1 MERPSSAPSQLN
13 RENTMNQSEPAENNK
28 TDQKSLIAK
37 VTFELQERAEIE
49 QELNAAIAI
58 LRKTASRL
66 QSETVALDENSIE
79 RVTVEA
85 VELANPEE
93 QRLRELEATR
103 DQAKLE
109 AQERANREQRLNAE
123 IKALRAAETRQ
134 QKRIKKIETRLREEQ
149 DAKNKRGK
157 GKTKTT
163 TTNRENYDRV
173 QWLNAIGS
181 ETEAEL
187 RKLTKKEEQ
196 LRRQIAQ
203 LYAVEREHLAKIEEL
218 KTRLRERKKSI
229 QSATETERGLE
240 IELSS
245 DQNAFDQ
252 ARLQAEIDSKRLAE
266 STQQIIELE
275 SRLRHRK
282 VNEQAGPENQQSFS
296 SEVESLSDDN
306 QFRFKRLEEQAKPQ
320 IHIETPRSV
329 EALEVSQARTASE
342 EIYLTSIQE
351 EMASSSQA
359 TSAAQAIDLV
369 AQEKGIDV
377 VDGEGSVPA
386 IILDRLRSKDPA
398 ERTAGLFE
406 LAELGGDASFSLI
419 TKAFDD
425 EVTDVRHAAAHALF
439 SWRRDRAASFTR
451 ALRESTV
458 DRRRRI
464 GAALAGSGIANDAI
478 DNLIGESREK
488 TYDAFSILF
497 LMAKAGEIQPL
508 VRSIE
513 THQDMNVRL
522 AVISLLAFSNQPET
536 TIPAFR
542 RLAVR
547 SALPA
552 QIRSAL
558 MEAIHQIS
566 TQGKD
571 GAKSAA

>member
-1 MERPSSAPSQLN
+1 
-13 RENTMNQSEPAENNK
+13 MNQSEPAENNQ
-28 TDQKSLIAK
+28 TDQKALTAK
-37 VTFELQERAEIE
+37 AISALQERAEIE
-49 QELNAAIAI
+49 QELTAVIAL
-58 LRKTASRL
+58 LRKTATRL
-66 QSETVALDENSIE
+66 QSETVAVDENSVE
-79 RVTVEA
+79 RVMLEA
-85 VELANPEE
+85 VELANAEE
-93 QRLRELEATR
+93 QRLRELEASR

-109 AQERANREQRLNAE
+109 AQERAEREQRLNAE

-134 QKRIKKIETRLREEQ
+134 QKRLKKIETRLREEQ
-149 DAKNKRGK
+149 DAKKKRTK
-157 GKTKTT
+157 AKPKTT

-187 RKLTKKEEQ
+187 RELTKKEEQ
-196 LRRQIAQ
+196 LHRQIAQ
-203 LYAVEREHLAKIEEL
+203 LYALEREQLARIEEL
-218 KTRLRERKKSI
+218 KTRLHERKESL
-229 QSATETERGLE
+229 QCATETERGLE
-240 IELSS
+240 TELSS
-245 DQNAFDQ
+245 HQDVFDQ

-275 SRLRHRK
+275 SRLRQRK
-282 VNEQAGPENQQSFS
+282 VNEHAAPENQQSFS
-296 SEVESLSDDN
+296 SEVEPLPDDN
-306 QFRFKRLEEQAKPQ
+306 QSRFRRLEEQAKPQ
-320 IHIETPRSV
+320 IQIETPRSGQ
-329 EALEVSQARTASE
+329 AFEVSLAPSASE

-351 EMASSSQA
+351 EMASSSEA
-359 TSAAQAIDLV
+359 TAAAHSIDLV
-369 AQEKGIDV
+369 AQEKGIEV
-377 VDGEGSVPA
+377 VVEEGSVPA
-386 IILDRLRSKDPA
+386 KILDRLRSKDPA

-406 LAELGGDASFSLI
+406 LAELGGEASFSRI

-425 EVTDVRHAAAHALF
+425 EVTDVRHAAVHALF

-464 GAALAGSGIANDAI
+464 GAALAGSGIADDAI

-522 AVISLLAFSNQPET
+522 AVISLLAFSNQPEA

-547 SALPA
+547 SAVPA

-558 MEAIHQIS
+558 MEAIHQMS
-566 TQGKD
+566 TQGKG

>member
-1 MERPSSAPSQLN
+1 
-13 RENTMNQSEPAENNK
+13 MNQSEPAENNQ
-28 TDQKSLIAK
+28 TDQKALIAK
-37 VTFELQERAEIE
+37 VTLASQERAEIE
-49 QELNAAIAI
+49 QELNAVIAL
-58 LRKTASRL
+58 LRKTAARL
-66 QSETVALDENSIE
+66 QSETVALDDNSIE
-79 RVTVEA
+79 RVMLEA

-93 QRLRELEATR
+93 QRLRELEAVR

-109 AQERANREQRLNAE
+109 AQDRTGREERLLAE

-134 QKRIKKIETRLREEQ
+134 QKRLKKIETRLCEEQ
-149 DAKNKRGK
+149 DAKNKRSK
-157 GKTKTT
+157 GKAKTT
-163 TTNRENYDRV
+163 TTNREKLDRV

-187 RKLTKKEEQ
+187 RELTKKEEQ
-196 LRRQIAQ
+196 LHRQIAQ
-203 LYAVEREHLAKIEEL
+203 LYAVEREQLAKIEEL
-218 KTRLRERKKSI
+218 KTRLRERKESLEC
-229 QSATETERGLE
+229 ATETERGLE
-240 IELSS
+240 MELSS
-245 DQNAFDQ
+245 DKNAFDH

-282 VNEQAGPENQQSFS
+282 VNEQAAPENQQRLS
-296 SEVESLSDDN
+296 SEVESLPDGN
-306 QFRFKRLEEQAKPQ
+306 QLRFRRLEEQAKPQ
-320 IHIETPRSV
+320 IQIETPRSF
-329 EALEVSQARTASE
+329 EACEVSQAPSAAE

-359 TSAAQAIDLV
+359 TSVAHSIDLV

-377 VDGEGSVPA
+377 VDEEGSVPA
-386 IILDRLRSKDPA
+386 NILNRLRSKDPA

-406 LAELGGDASFSLI
+406 LAELGSDASFSLI
-419 TKAFDD
+419 TKSFDD
-425 EVTDVRHAAAHALF
+425 EITDVRHAAAHALF

-497 LMAKAGEIQPL
+497 LMAKAGEIQSL

-542 RLAVR
+542 KLAVR